1 MSVCICGLVQ
11 PPAPPQR
18 DQIRDAP
25 PASQWSCLGHLPA
38 RAEVYEP
45 ARQANPTRW
54 SGATRCWSQPAE
66 VWINKPTEE
75 PELVLELPL
84 IQAA

>member
-1 MSVCICGLVQ
+1 VT
-11 PPAPPQR
+11 PHQR
-18 DQIRDAP
+18 YSGTAITIFKQ
-25 PASQWSCLGHLPA
+25 
-38 RAEVYEP
+38 RADVYEA

-54 SGATRCWSQPAE
+54 SVTIRRWSQPAE

-75 PELVLELPL
+75 AKPTLAPPL